1 MILSNGTTRYC
12 NWCEALAYA
21 IEDHL
26 AAWGVWAD
34 AHPRAAAIVTAAEF
48 AACLLIVGIVEGMG

>member
-1 MILSNGTTRYC
+1 MIVTNGTTHYC

-21 IEDHL
+21 IEDHF
-26 AAWGVWAD
+26 AAWSAWAD
-34 AHPRAAAIVTAAEF
+34 AHPRAAAVTAAVEF